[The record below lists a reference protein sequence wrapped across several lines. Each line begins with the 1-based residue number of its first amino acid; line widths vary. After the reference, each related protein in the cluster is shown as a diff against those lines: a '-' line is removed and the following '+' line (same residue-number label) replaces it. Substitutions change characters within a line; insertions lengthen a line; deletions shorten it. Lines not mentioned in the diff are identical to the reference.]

1 LTPRFRYLLGGSVRN
16 SASTLRVSAHLVDAA
31 TDTYLWADHFDCVFD
46 GAFEAQDKVAEQLVG
61 AIVPRLERLEIE
73 QAKRAP
79 DEALGARECTLRGI
93 SSLYRWTKE
102 GIAEALRLFQRAIE
116 IDPEFA
122 PAY

>member
-1 LTPRFRYLLGGSVRN
+1 VSALAGPFARHADILTPRFRYLLGGSVRN

-79 DEALGARECTLRGI
+79 DEALDARDCTQGWLRFFEQNSCVVKGN
-93 SSLYRWTKE
+93 SYR
-102 GIAEALRLFQRAIE
+102 G
-116 IDPEFA
+116 
-122 PAY
+122 